1 MNVDTFTRLDKIA
14 LELPPNDP
22 SYFAQGVNLPDF
34 KQGLGGLTAPSMAG
48 GMIPPQNLPK
58 GIPEEGDVARA
69 FVLGSAAPP
78 DRQDYWNDGGS
89 ITATPPPSV
98 TKQEN
103 QKGVVDIL
111 GDADMAVL
119 DKKNFFQPG
128 QYPDEGK

>member
-1 MNVDTFTRLDKIA
+1 MNVDTFIRLDRIA
-14 LELPPNDP
+14 LELPPNDSP
-22 SYFAQGVNLPDF
+22 SFAVYPSPVI
-34 KQGLGGLTAPSMAG
+34 QGLGGLTAPSMAG

-58 GIPEEGDVARA
+58 HPAAEGDVARA

-89 ITATPPPSV
+89 IIATTPPSV
-98 TKQEN
+98 IAQEN

-111 GDADMAVL
+111 GDADMRVL
-119 DKKNFFQPG
+119 EEKNFFQPG